1 VTESSE
7 NDQNGRPNERSG
19 PRIMYFRFLTLLWK
33 LNGMVPIVKGI
44 NVGRERGE
52 IHPALRYTSIIHLF
66 KKEEIASD
74 ES

>member
-1 VTESSE
+1 
-7 NDQNGRPNERSG
+7 
-19 PRIMYFRFLTLLWK
+19 
-33 LNGMVPIVKGI
+33 MVPIVKGI